1 MFTLLNQA
9 QTRLADEFTIQKR
22 RMQSLDLME
31 SAARAFVSV
40 FKGHFNDPD
49 LTICIYCGTGNNGG
63 DGLAIARILKEEG
76 YENISV
82 KIVRFTGNSSSDFT
96 ANLER
101 LRLTGITSIDIT
113 EDSDFPIQQAD
124 VLIDAMLGS
133 GLNKPLVGFLAKLI
147 DHLNALGR
155 LIVAVD
161 VPSGFPSEGEI
172 NLQAGVLKAEL
183 VISFQLPKINFF
195 FPESASFIKQFKFA
209 DIGLDEDFIQSQPGK
224 WFLIEEWDI
233 RKTIKIRENFSHKG
247 IYGHALIIAGT
258 AQTMGA
264 ALMCADACL
273 HSGAGLTT
281 VCIPAS
287 GLTSLNTRSPEIMA
301 ILSDDKKPLLID
313 FKKYQAI
320 AIGPGLG
327 VEKPAI
333 ELLQLVLE
341 NSQSPIVIDADG
353 LNMLAQNQSWLTLIP
368 PKSIL
373 TPHVKEF
380 DRLFGEHKNW
390 WNRLETARAKA
401 AEFQIIIILKNRYS
415 FIVLPGG
422 EVWINPSG
430 NPAMA
435 TGGSGD
441 VLTGMIVSF
450 LAQGYTP
457 EEAAMLGC
465 YLHGKAGDVLK
476 SRSGMFSIP
485 PRYLINILPE
495 IISNTMRK

>member
-1 MFTLLNQA
+1 MFTLLNRA
-9 QTRLADEFTIQKR
+9 QTRLADEFTIQR
-22 RMQSLDLME
+22 RKMQSIDLME

-49 LTICIYCGTGNNGG
+49 LSISVYCGTGNNGG

-76 YENISV
+76 YERVCV
-82 KIVRFTGNSSSDFT
+82 KIVRFTVNPGADFT

-101 LRLTGITSIDIT
+101 LSLTGINRT
-113 EDSDFPIQQAD
+113 ELTEGSDFCQEEAD

-133 GLNKPLVGFLAKLI
+133 GLNKPVSGFLAKLI
-147 DHLNALGR
+147 DHLNALGK
-155 LIVAVD
+155 IVVAVD
-161 VPSGFPSEGEI
+161 VPSGFPSEGKI
-172 NLQAGVLKAEL
+172 NLEASVLKSDL

-195 FPESASFIKQFKFA
+195 FPESAGFIRQFKFV

-247 IYGHALIIAGT
+247 IYGHALIIAGNAET
-258 AQTMGA
+258 LGA

-273 HSGAGLTT
+273 HAGAGLTT
-281 VCIPAS
+281 ACIPAS
-287 GLTSLNTRSPEIMA
+287 GLSSLNTRSPEIMA
-301 ILSDDKKPLLID
+301 ILRDDKKLPAID
-313 FKKYQAI
+313 FEKYQSI

-327 VEKPAI
+327 VDQSAK
-333 ELLQLVLE
+333 ELLHLVLE
-341 NSQSPIVIDADG
+341 NAQSPMVIDADG
-353 LNMLAQNQSWLTLIP
+353 LNMLAQNPSWLSLIP
-368 PKSIL
+368 HKSIL

-380 DRLFGEHKNW
+380 DRLFGDHDSW
-390 WNRLETARAKA
+390 WDRLETARAKA
-401 AEFQIIIILKNRYS
+401 AKLQLIIVLKNRYS
-415 FIVLPGG
+415 FIVLPNG

-441 VLTGMIVSF
+441 VLTGMIGSF
-450 LAQGYTP
+450 LAQGYKP
-457 EEAAMLGC
+457 EESAMLGC

-476 SRSGMFSIP
+476 TKSGMFSIP
-485 PRYLINILPE
+485 PRYLIQIIPE
-495 IISNTMRK
+495 IINSTLRK